1 MALPSNTQLML
12 PLLQTLQE
20 RGGSARPRDLYGD
33 IADQLGVTAEE
44 RSATVN
50 IGKRKINVFERR
62 LRWVRQSAVMRGLIS
77 KEEDRVWR
85 LTEAANAKLGNI
97 QRGTIFTFAIS
108 ESGAFLWANAEDA
121 VGVIEPGSLQLLLTS
136 PPYPLLS
143 PMKAYGNVRPDFY
156 VGWLLELCE
165 KWAKLLTAD
174 GSMMLN
180 IGPVFKEGVA
190 AQQLHVERLLVKLED
205 ELGIHLLQRFDF
217 FSPTKMPTP
226 LNWVGKERLRVT
238 QAVEPVLW
246 ISPNAMAYGNNRHC
260 LRPYSPE
267 GLRSIEKPRLNK
279 RPSGFSFGA
288 GSFRNQGGSIPPSL
302 ITATPTGKEEVRY
315 RKAVR
320 AAGRIPHPAILPAAV
335 ARFAIQLATDIGDT
349 VYDPFSGSGTVIAE
363 SLKLGRKAIG
373 SDRSL
378 EYLESSLI
386 RCESENLQ
394 MTRVL
399 QL

>member
-1 MALPSNTQLML
+1 VTQSVE
-12 PLLQTLQE
+12 PLL
-20 RGGSARPRDLYGD
+20 
-33 IADQLGVTAEE
+33 
-44 RSATVN
+44 
-50 IGKRKINVFERR
+50 
-62 LRWVRQSAVMRGLIS
+62 W
-77 KEEDRVWR
+77 
-85 LTEAANAKLGNI
+85 
-97 QRGTIFTFAIS
+97 
-108 ESGAFLWANAEDA
+108 
-121 VGVIEPGSLQLLLTS
+121 
-136 PPYPLLS
+136 LS
-143 PMKAYGNVRPDFY
+143 PNP
-156 VGWLLELCE
+156 
-165 KWAKLLTAD
+165 
-174 GSMMLN
+174 
-180 IGPVFKEGVA
+180 
-190 AQQLHVERLLVKLED
+190 
-205 ELGIHLLQRFDF
+205 
-217 FSPTKMPTP
+217 
-226 LNWVGKERLRVT
+226 
-238 QAVEPVLW
+238 
-246 ISPNAMAYGNNRHC
+246 MAYGNNRHC

-335 ARFAIQLATDIGDT
+335 ARFGIQLATDVGDT
-349 VYDPFSGSGTVIAE
+349 VYDPFSGSGTVVAE

-373 SDRSL
+373 SDRAL

>member
-1 MALPSNTQLML
+1 ML
-12 PLLQTLQE
+12 PLLQTLQD

-33 IADQLGVTAEE
+33 IADQVGVTAEE

-50 IGKRKINVFERR
+50 IGGRKINAFERR
-62 LRWVRQSAVMRGLIS
+62 VRWVRQTAVMRGLIS
-77 KEEDRVWR
+77 KEESRVWR

-97 QRGTIFTFAIS
+97 QRGTILTFAIS

-121 VGVIEPGSLQLLLTS
+121 VGVIEPGSVQLICTS

-143 PMKAYGNVRPDFY
+143 PKEYGNVPPDRW

-165 KWAKLLTAD
+165 KWLGTLTPD
-174 GSMMLN
+174 GSLMLN
-180 IGPVFKEGVA
+180 IGSVFKEGVA
-190 AQQLHVERLLVKLED
+190 AQQLHIERLLVKLED
-205 ELGIHLLQRFDF
+205 ELGVHLLQTLYWAN
-217 FSPTKMPTP
+217 PTKMPTP
-226 LNWVGKERLRVT
+226 LNWVGIQRLRVT
-238 QAVEPVLW
+238 QSVEPLLW
-246 ISPNAMAYGNNRHC
+246 LSKNPMAYGNNRHC

-267 GLRSIEKPRLNK
+267 GLRSIEKPRLKK

-335 ARFAIQLATDIGDT
+335 ARFCIQLATNVGDT
-349 VYDPFSGSGTVIAE
+349 VYDPFSGSGTLVAE

-373 SDRSL
+373 SDRAL

-394 MTRVL
+394 ITRVL